1 MIYLDNSA
9 TTKPFPEVI
18 ESYTAVA
25 ANYFG
30 NPSSIHRL
38 GMEAEKLLMQARAQ
52 IAAILEV
59 KQSEIYFTSG
69 GTEGN
74 NMALK
79 GVSSFYKTRGKHIIT
94 TRIEHDSIKRV
105 MEQLEQDGFTI
116 TYLPVDEQGFVAV
129 DDIKKHIQNDT
140 ILVSIMHVNNET
152 GAIQPIAAIGE
163 LLKQYP
169 KILFHV
175 DGVQAIGKTP
185 LSFKDHHIDLY
196 TMSAH
201 KFHGLKGNGILYAKE
216 GLPLSPLLAG
226 GGQERNM
233 RSGTENVAGAVS
245 TAKALRMQME
255 NYKMHFSKMQ
265 ELNKF
270 IRKQL
275 ESMDGTLVHSPVHS
289 VPHIINFS
297 AEGIKAEVLIHALEE
312 KGIFISTTSACSS
325 KTNTVSKTLLAM
337 GVPEHIAESSFRISL
352 AYENNKKELE
362 EAMTVLKETIHWLR
376 GVMNK

>member
-59 KQSEIYFTSG
+59 KPSEIYFTSG

-79 GVSSFYKTRGKHIIT
+79 GASSFYKTRGKHIIT

-152 GAIQPIAAIGE
+152 GAIQEIAAIGE

-175 DGVQAIGKTP
+175 DGVQAVGKTP
-185 LSFKDHHIDLY
+185 FSFKDHHIDLY

-216 GLPLSPLLAG
+216 GLLLSPLLAG

-275 ESMDGTLVHSPVHS
+275 ESMDRTIVHSPVQS

>member
-59 KQSEIYFTSG
+59 KPSEIYFTSG

-79 GVSSFYKTRGKHIIT
+79 GASSFYKTRGKHIIT

-129 DDIKKHIQNDT
+129 DVIKKHIQNDT

-152 GAIQPIAAIGE
+152 GAIQEIAAIGE

-175 DGVQAIGKTP
+175 DGVQAVGKTP
-185 LSFKDHHIDLY
+185 FSFKDHHIDLY

-216 GLPLSPLLAG
+216 GLLLSPLLAG

-275 ESMDGTLVHSPVHS
+275 ESMDRTIVHSPVQS

>member
-59 KQSEIYFTSG
+59 KPSEIYFTSG

-79 GVSSFYKTRGKHIIT
+79 GASSFYKTRGKHIIT

-152 GAIQPIAAIGE
+152 GAIQEIAAIGE

-175 DGVQAIGKTP
+175 DGVQAVGKTP
-185 LSFKDHHIDLY
+185 FSFKDHHIDLY

-216 GLPLSPLLAG
+216 GLLLSPLLAG

-275 ESMDGTLVHSPVHS
+275 ESMDRTIVHSPVQS

-325 KTNTVSKTLLAM
+325 KINTVSKTLLAM

>member
-30 NPSSIHRL
+30 NPSSIHRM

-59 KQSEIYFTSG
+59 KPSEIYFTSG

-152 GAIQPIAAIGE
+152 GAIQDIAAVGE
-163 LLKQYP
+163 LLQQYP

-185 LSFKDHHIDLY
+185 LSFKNLHIDLY

-216 GLPLSPLLAG
+216 GLLLSPLLAG

-255 NYKMHFSKMQ
+255 NYKMHYSKMQ
-265 ELNKF
+265 ELNTF

-275 ESMDGTLVHSPVHS
+275 ESMYETIVHSPLHS
-289 VPHIINFS
+289 VPQIINFS

-352 AYENNKKELE
+352 AYENNKQELE
-362 EAMTVLKETIHWLR
+362 EAMAVLKETIHWLR

>member
-152 GAIQPIAAIGE
+152 GAIQEIAAIGE

-175 DGVQAIGKTP
+175 DGVQAVGKTP
-185 LSFKDHHIDLY
+185 FSFKDHHIDLY

>member
-175 DGVQAIGKTP
+175 DGVQAVGKTP
-185 LSFKDHHIDLY
+185 FSFKDHHIDLY